1 MKKTIALLPL
11 LACAVSPLAAH
22 AADTDASGF
31 RLFGHQTELS
41 VGAAAVA
48 APRYFGSKDDR
59 VLFAPVIAAQS
70 DILFFDSVRGL
81 GVQFQTD
88 GGFYV
93 SQSFGYDLGRLD
105 RDSSWRPGSKT
116 LAGMGTVPGSVT
128 SHTMIAQQFTS
139 YFTLNAEAE
148 FALKDGARRNDYRVG
163 GKFTLLQNDKDTV
176 TMDLDAHW
184 GDRRY
189 NQAYFGVTDAQS
201 ARSRFAAY
209 SAGSGLYAYS
219 VGANWDH
226 ALSKHWSTS
235 LTVTGVRYVHEAD
248 GSPIVQRRAFAS
260 AIGAVTYTF

>member
-1 MKKTIALLPL
+1 MKTLALLPI
-11 LACAVSPLAAH
+11 LACALSPLAAN
-22 AADTDASGF
+22 AADADASGF
-31 RLFGHQTELS
+31 RLFGHQTDIS
-41 VGAAAVA
+41 VGAGAVA
-48 APRYFGSKDDR
+48 APRYLGSKDSR
-59 VLFAPVIAAQS
+59 TLFTPVLVAQS
-70 DILFFDSVRGL
+70 GILFFDNVRGI

-116 LAGMGTVPGSVT
+116 LAGMGSVPGSVT

-139 YFTLNAEAE
+139 YFTLTAEAE
-148 FALKDGARRNDYRVG
+148 FALEDGARRNDYRAG
-163 GKFTLLQNDKDTV
+163 AKFTLLQNDKDTV
-176 TMDLDAHW
+176 TMDMNALW

-201 ARSRFAAY
+201 ARSGYAV
-209 SAGSGLYAYS
+209 SKQDSGVYAYS

-235 LTVTGVRYVHEAD
+235 LTVTGMRFAD
-248 GSPIVQRRAFAS
+248 DIEDSPIVKRRAFAS
-260 AIGAVTYTF
+260 AVGAVTYNF

>member
-1 MKKTIALLPL
+1 MKTLALIPI
-11 LACAVSPLAAH
+11 LACALSPLAAD
-22 AADTDASGF
+22 AADADASGF

-41 VGAAAVA
+41 IGAAAVE
-48 APRYFGSKDDR
+48 APRYLGSKDER
-59 VLFAPVIAAQS
+59 TLFAPVLIAQS
-70 DILFFDSVRGL
+70 GIVFFDSVRGL

-128 SHTMIAQQFTS
+128 SRTMIAQQFTP
-139 YFTLNAEAE
+139 YFTLTAEAE
-148 FALKDGARRNDYRVG
+148 FALKDGARRNNFRAG
-163 GKFTLLQNDKDTV
+163 PKFTLLQSDKDTV
-176 TMDLDAHW
+176 TMNLDAHW

-201 ARSRFAAY
+201 ARSGYAV
-209 SAGSGLYAYS
+209 SKQDSGVYAYS
-219 VGANWDH
+219 VSANWDH

-235 LTVTGVRYVHEAD
+235 LTVSGMRFAD
-248 GSPIVQRRAFAS
+248 DVEDSPIVKRRAFAS
-260 AIGAVTYTF
+260 AIGAVTYNF